1 MSLVMLDDWYDAI
14 LLEIPQFIREAG
26 MISHK
31 SGGIAITQPR
41 RVAAVNLAK
50 RVAEETVTQLGGQVK
65 KTKGI
70 GLCWI

>member
-1 MSLVMLDDWYDAI
+1 
-14 LLEIPQFIREAG
+14 